1 MRQIEPK
8 DLKHSDQILDVRS
21 DEERREVS
29 LVWPHFVADL
39 DDLDPED
46 FIERHDIDTTRP
58 LYIIC
63 RTGHRAAIAAVE
75 FEEAGFP
82 NVVVVK
88 GGMQKAIEQGIP
100 VKYGS

>member
-8 DLKHSDQILDVRS
+8 DLRKSDQILDVRS
-21 DEERREVS
+21 EEERREVS
-29 LVWPHFVADL
+29 LQWPHYQVPLEDL
-39 DDLDPED
+39 NPKEFMEHSNVDKA
-46 FIERHDIDTTRP
+46 RP

-63 RTGHRAAIAAVE
+63 RTGHRAAIVAVE
-75 FEEAGFP
+75 FEEAGYP

-88 GGMQKAIEQGIP
+88 GGMQRAVEQGIP